1 MSLFGRIFADD
12 EELGKKDDDRG
23 RGKAKMLSPPWSARK
38 YPPWRRKRTVLY
50 ALMACIALYLFFKNI
65 PPPDHPP
72 IVRPHYARPSRDDHY
87 TPPKTI
93 NDSPPHKPPPRP
105 GKISEAE
112 KHYYDGPI
120 RFYKLAVSLH
130 AISRL
135 RGHIEANRNVLF
147 AASNLRSASE
157 LIPIACEMAGWD
169 RNDVHFAFM
178 GRDDLDMDELKLLN
192 GVDNE
197 CNVNWHD
204 ARPDFSIWSSDYRM
218 EVTVAAGLGH
228 IQTFMHPQVV
238 IVDDPSREDAF
249 FTKAMRSKTLELGR
263 SLIELTTDAA
273 ENLMWITRLDSAS
286 LAGSL
291 VRLLKSIEAADYFNH
306 RRPHLTIEL
315 PTEVD
320 TPTAD
325 YLDELVWPP
334 IDWSGAPHTSQ
345 VTLRHRIPRRTFT
358 EAEASIRLVESFY
371 PARPAD
377 SHVLVLSPQVELS
390 PLYFHFLMLNLL
402 EYKYSQSS
410 RFSEEAKNLVG
421 LSLELPKT
429 YLNESNLFTPPTNAG
444 GVNKAGDQPTDE
456 PTPFLWQA
464 PSSNAALYFGDKW
477 VEFHSFLTS
486 RLSLDPAKAPSR
498 PKLVSEAYPSWLEH
512 LLELMRAR
520 GYALLYPNFSSG
532 RESIASVH
540 YELFQSPEE
549 YSKPKATS
557 AADTPVPTIDTK
569 EETFKTELS
578 SHHPKHPE
586 SSPLTSNLISLLP
599 QSGAVQ
605 ELFELPLLS
614 HEGHELDFSA
624 FDSTARA
631 FTTSFRRQF
640 GQCAATTKQPD
651 VIPMKADDLF
661 CDHDDDKAGLGLGD
675 LDLGGPYA
683 MPQIIKPVVKDDS
696 EIRQTEFEA
705 HLKRQAGKPM
715 EAQGEDEEGPSE
727 EEAAQDGGSDED
739 DVEEESEAESNG
751 KDGQEKAQETK
762 KKKKKNSDAKND
774 ITSTG
779 EKDPEKDEDEG
790 ADGDDIADAA
800 IKPDRKIEK
809 KDQKSKAD
817 NGGEN
822 TPKKKGP
829 DEKASVRDR
838 GW

>member
-1 MSLFGRIFADD
+1 MSLLGRIFADD

-23 RGKAKMLSPPWSARK
+23 RGKAKMQSPPWSARK

-50 ALMACIALYLFFKNI
+50 GLMACIALYLFFKNI

-72 IVRPHYARPSRDDHY
+72 IVRPHYQRPPRDDHHH
-87 TPPKTI
+87 TPPRTI
-93 NDSPPHKPPPRP
+93 NDSPAHKPPPRP
-105 GKISEAE
+105 GKLSEAE

-157 LIPIACEMAGWD
+157 LIPIACEMARWD
-169 RNDVHFAFM
+169 RNDVHFAFI
-178 GRDDLDMDELKLLN
+178 GRDDLEMDEIKLLN
-192 GVDNE
+192 GVDDE

-204 ARPDFSIWSSDYRM
+204 ARPDFSMWSSDYRM

-238 IVDDPSREDAF
+238 IVDDPSREDGF

-263 SLIELTTDAA
+263 SLIELTIDAT
-273 ENLMWITRLDSAS
+273 ENSMWITRLDSAS

-315 PTEVD
+315 PTEID

-334 IDWSGAPHTSQ
+334 IDWSGAPHASQ

-358 EAEASIRLVESFY
+358 ESEASIRLVESFY

-390 PLYFHFLMLNLL
+390 PLYFHFLMFNLL
-402 EYKYSQSS
+402 EFKYSLSS

-421 LSLELPKT
+421 LSLELPQT
-429 YLNESNLFTPPTNAG
+429 YLNESNLFTPPTAAG
-444 GVNKAGDQPTDE
+444 RINKVGEQPPDE

-486 RLSLDPAKAPSR
+486 RLSLDPAKAPSL
-498 PKLVSEAYPSWLEH
+498 PKLISETYPSWLEH

-540 YELFQSPEE
+540 YELFQPPEE
-549 YSKPKATS
+549 YSKPKSTS
-557 AADTPVPTIDTK
+557 AADSPVPTIDPN
-569 EETFKTELS
+569 EETFTTELS

-599 QSGAVQ
+599 RSGAVQ

-614 HEGHELDFSA
+614 HEGHQLDFSA
-624 FDSTARA
+624 FETTARA
-631 FTTSFRRQF
+631 FTTSFRRQI
-640 GQCAATTKQPD
+640 GQCPATKKQPD

-683 MPQIIKPVVKDDS
+683 MPQSITPAVKDDS
-696 EIRQTEFEA
+696 ETRQNEFEA
-705 HLKRQAGKPM
+705 HLKRQAGKPL
-715 EAQGEDEEGPSE
+715 EAQDEDEEGPSNE
-727 EEAAQDGGSDED
+727 ETAQDEESEED
-739 DVEEESEAESNG
+739 DVEDGSKTESEGKSGQSKAE
-751 KDGQEKAQETK
+751 ETK
-762 KKKKKNSDAKND
+762 KKKKNDAKED
-774 ITSTG
+774 ISSKG
-779 EKDPEKDEDEG
+779 EKDSEI
-790 ADGDDIADAA
+790 DDDAVA
-800 IKPDRKIEK
+800 KPDEK
-809 KDQKSKAD
+809 VEKRDQKPKAD
-817 NGGEN
+817 DGGKD
-822 TPKKKGP
+822 TLKKSP

>member
-1 MSLFGRIFADD
+1 MQ
-12 EELGKKDDDRG
+12 
-23 RGKAKMLSPPWSARK
+23 SPPWSARK
-38 YPPWRRKRTVLY
+38 YSPWRRKRTVLY
-50 ALMACIALYLFFKNI
+50 GLMACIALYLFFKNI

-72 IVRPHYARPSRDDHY
+72 IVRPHYPRPPQDDHHH
-87 TPPKTI
+87 TPPRAI
-93 NDSPPHKPPPRP
+93 NDSPAHKPPPRP
-105 GKISEAE
+105 GKLSEAE

-178 GRDDLDMDELKLLN
+178 GRDDLEMDELKLLN
-192 GVDNE
+192 GVDDE
-197 CNVNWHD
+197 CNVNWH
-204 ARPDFSIWSSDYRM
+204 
-218 EVTVAAGLGH
+218 
-228 IQTFMHPQVV
+228 
-238 IVDDPSREDAF
+238 
-249 FTKAMRSKTLELGR
+249 
-263 SLIELTTDAA
+263 
-273 ENLMWITRLDSAS
+273 
-286 LAGSL
+286 GSL

-334 IDWSGAPHTSQ
+334 IDWSGAPHASQ

-358 EAEASIRLVESFY
+358 ESEASIRLVESFY

-390 PLYFHFLMLNLL
+390 PLYFHFLTFNLL
-402 EYKYSQSS
+402 EYKYSQSGL
-410 RFSEEAKNLVG
+410 FSEVANNLVG
-421 LSLELPKT
+421 LSLELPQT
-429 YLNESNLFTPPTNAG
+429 YLNESNLFTPPTAAG
-444 GVNKAGDQPTDE
+444 RVNKVGEQPPDE

-498 PKLVSEAYPSWLEH
+498 PKLISESYPSWLEH

-540 YELFQSPEE
+540 YELFHPPEE
-549 YSKPKATS
+549 YSKRKPKS
-557 AADTPVPTIDTK
+557 AAADSPVPTIDPK
-569 EETFKTELS
+569 GETFTTELS

-586 SSPLTSNLISLLP
+586 SSPLTSKLISLLP
-599 QSGAVQ
+599 KSGAVQ

-614 HEGHELDFSA
+614 HEGHDLDFST
-624 FDSTARA
+624 FYSTARA
-631 FTTSFRRQF
+631 FTTSFRRQM
-640 GQCAATTKQPD
+640 GQCAATKKQPE

-675 LDLGGPYA
+675 LDLGGPHA
-683 MPQIIKPVVKDDS
+683 MPQIIMPAVKDDS
-696 EIRQTEFEA
+696 EIRQDEFEA

-715 EAQGEDEEGPSE
+715 EVQEDGEGPSK
-727 EEAAQDGGSDED
+727 EEAAQDGNSDED
-739 DVEEESEAESNG
+739 DVEDESEEESNG
-751 KDGQEKAQETK
+751 KAGQKKAEETK
-762 KKKKKNSDAKND
+762 KKKNDAKD
-774 ITSTG
+774 DTTSRE
-779 EKDPEKDEDEG
+779 EKDSGKDEDEE
-790 ADGDDIADAA
+790 DVADAFS
-800 IKPDRKIEK
+800 KPDIKAEK
-809 KDQKSKAD
+809 KDPKSKAED
-817 NGGEN
+817 GGKD
-822 TPKKKGP
+822 TPKKDP
-829 DEKASVRDR
+829 DEKASIRDR